1 MAVQASPDILSLAV
15 DHLENGT
22 DDTVPTKLVSGIEA
36 FLGANMA
43 AVAPLFPGKKALQTQ
58 LDIEET
64 KATPEVKPVADT
76 EIKPIDIPDIP
87 EAPISPEMKAIAET
101 PISEAIKPKKTKKV
115 KTIKETVLGDTSKDL
130 PFTDSEKVDAGVPV
144 KKANV
149 VYQEDPTTS
158 QAMDTILQNNTGIPM
173 GSVEVKSGN
182 KGTSTV
188 KIPKTQF
195 KLGIS
200 GIA

>member
-1 MAVQASPDILSLAV
+1 MAVQASPDLLSLAV

-58 LDIEET
+58 LDIDGT
-64 KATPEVKPVADT
+64 KATPEVKPVSDT
-76 EIKPIDIPDIP
+76 EIKPLDIP

-101 PISEAIKPKKTKKV
+101 PISEAIKPTKSKKV
-115 KTIKETVLGDTSKDL
+115 KTIKETALGDTSKDL
-130 PFTDSEKVDAGVPV
+130 PFTDAEKVDAGVPV

-158 QAMDTILQNNTGIPM
+158 QAMDTVLQNNTGIPM
-173 GSVEVKSGN
+173 GSVEIKSGN

-188 KIPKTQF
+188 KIPNAQC